1 MSPYDLTGLPAL
13 KAWLGLPAAAAP
25 NDATLAALIT
35 AASRAIHALLSRP
48 GLLPQSY
55 SETLDG
61 ESRRIALRHW
71 PVQAIASLTI
81 DGVPAPPVAPGWPR
95 HGYFLQPADP
105 APPGRPQAV
114 ELFGPWPRRGRRN
127 VVIAY
132 NAGYAVSGEAQT
144 VPAAAPLQLAAA
156 QPFGPWGADLGVTYA
171 ATGAA
176 LIAVAGAPSAGQ
188 YAVTGGLY
196 SFAAADAGAAVALS
210 YGYVPQDVAQAAL
223 ELAADRFRAAERIGL
238 RSKSVG
244 GQETIAYETAAIPA
258 AVLALLQPYRRVTP
272 SC

>member
-1 MSPYDLTGLPAL
+1 MSPCDLTTLPAL
-13 KAWLGLPAAAAP
+13 KAWLGLPAAGAP

-35 AASRAIHALLSRP
+35 AASRAIYALLSRP
-48 GLLPQSY
+48 ALLPQSY
-55 SETLDG
+55 GETLDG
-61 ESRRIALRHW
+61 ESRRITLRHW
-71 PVQAIASLTI
+71 PVQAIGSLAI
-81 DGVPAPPVAPGWPR
+81 DGVAVPPVAAGWPR
-95 HGYFLQPADP
+95 HGYLLEPADP

-114 ELFGPWPRRGRRN
+114 DVFGPWPRRGRRN
-127 VVIAY
+127 VVIGY
-132 NAGYAVSGEAQT
+132 SAGYAVSGEAQT
-144 VPAAAPLQLAAA
+144 IPAAAPAQLGAA

-176 LIAVAGAPSAGQ
+176 LTAVAGAPGPGQ
-188 YAVTGGLY
+188 YAVADGLY
-196 SFAAADAGAAVALS
+196 TFAAADAGAAVALS

-223 ELAADRFRAAERIGL
+223 ELAAERFRAAERIGL

-244 GQETIAYETAAIPA
+244 GQETIAYDTAAMSA